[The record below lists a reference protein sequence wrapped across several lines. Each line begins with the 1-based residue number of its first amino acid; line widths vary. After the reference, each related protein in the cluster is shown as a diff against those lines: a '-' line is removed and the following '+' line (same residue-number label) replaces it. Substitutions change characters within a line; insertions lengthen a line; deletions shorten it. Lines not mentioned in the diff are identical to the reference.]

1 MHLDRA
7 QEQGDIDLLPT
18 NWRLLYLHALIA
30 SSKLLYDVA
39 ICNDDFAPIFPK
51 LSLEHMLEC
60 ELAFMRLTQWS
71 TRASGDAY
79 AEFTACFDDLVA
91 TSRRRDRCFLC
102 FLASKHGS

>member
-60 ELAFMRLTQWS
+60 ELAFMRLHVLLA
-71 TRASGDAY
+71 RDELLH
-79 AEFTACFDDLVA
+79 EFLH
-91 TSRRRDRCFLC
+91 SFLW
-102 FLASKHGS
+102 L